1 MIPKGMGGCRIM
13 KFLPLF
19 AVPTRDDLPGFLHQG
34 TLQIVFLKAVFLPA
48 TYSCLLLTN
57 IFTSH

>member
-1 MIPKGMGGCRIM
+1 M